1 MDSITPRRTRI
12 QNEKREIILDAALD
26 VFSAHGFRG
35 ATIDRIAEAAGMSKP
50 NLLYYFRR
58 KQDIYETLMQ
68 RLLETWLAP
77 LKELDDAGDPLA
89 ELAGYIRRKLEM
101 ARDYPRESRLFA
113 NEMLR
118 GAPRV
123 RPMLEG
129 DLKDLVDAKAKII
142 RGWMEKGTIAR
153 TDPVHLIF
161 AIWATTQHYADFDV
175 QVRAVLGPERG
186 GDRRFEDAAAFLVG
200 LFAKGLTPSGG

>member
-35 ATIDRIAEAAGMSKP
+35 ATIDRIAEAAAMSKP

>member
-35 ATIDRIAEAAGMSKP
+35 ATIDRIAEAAAMSKP

-200 LFAKGLTPSGG
+200 LFARGLTPSGG